1 MAELDRPSAAHRLS
15 GRALAALAALVFA
28 LQFARSMNRELDP
41 DEHQFVAPPALLVQ
55 EGLLPYVDYPYFH
68 MPTLVYLYAAL
79 TGWASYKLLAAR
91 AVSAACGTATVLL
104 LFLAGWRLF
113 RGAPPRRRWLLA
125 GGMALVFACSRMFT
139 YTSGWAWNH
148 DTAVLCTLAAFLLH
162 LRGLGRARTRYFAA
176 AGFLLGLAVGIRLSF
191 ALSVIPFAVVL
202 CLGQSPLTCRLRLAG
217 LALMS
222 LAAGAALLPALV
234 PLLTAPDRF
243 FFGNLGYPRLST
255 RFYTEYEPRTLTLPG
270 KVACELQQFLTDP
283 GNALLLL
290 AFLYALLWRS
300 WRLGAWRS
308 EYRNHLL
315 LAVGLLAA
323 LWVGVLGP
331 TPLQIQYSY
340 MLVPFMA
347 LVVLY
352 TWALERSDPRRFG
365 RLVRAV
371 GVCVAVVAGTGLPR
385 WYWGVVYLPV
395 PSRWTTVALHERG
408 RWVQEAA
415 PAGARVLT
423 IEPAVALEAG
433 LRVYPEYAVGRFVLL
448 VGPLQPPAERR
459 RYGMVS
465 ADEVPALL
473 AARPPDAVLGRS
485 QNIPP
490 VFSRYA
496 EGHGYRRV
504 QSPDGQYLMWVRPSV
519 PGQRAK
525 SRRAD
530 PSES

>member
-1 MAELDRPSAAHRLS
+1 MSELARPSAAHQLS
-15 GRALAALAALVFA
+15 GRAIAALAMLTFV
-28 LQFARSMNRELDP
+28 LLFARSMNRDLDP

-91 AVSAACGTATVLL
+91 AVSAACGTTTVLL

-113 RGAPPRRRWLLA
+113 RGAPPRHRWLLA
-125 GGMALVFACSRMFT
+125 GGLALVFACCRMFT

-162 LRGLGRARTRYFAA
+162 LRGLGRARAGYFAA

-191 ALSVIPFAVVL
+191 ALSVVPFGLSL
-202 CLGQSPLTCRLRLAG
+202 CLGRSALTRRRRLAG
-217 LALMS
+217 LALM
-222 LAAGAALLPALV
+222 AAAVAVALLPALV

-255 RFYTEYEPRTLTLPG
+255 RFYTENEPRTLTLPS
-270 KVACELQQFLTDP
+270 KTACQLQQFLTDP
-283 GNALLLL
+283 GNAFLLL
-290 AFLYALLWRS
+290 AFLHAVLWRS

-323 LWVGVLGP
+323 LWVGVMGP

-352 TWALERSDPRRFG
+352 TWALEQSDSRRFG
-365 RLVRAV
+365 RLMRAV

-408 RWVQEAA
+408 RWVKEAA

-423 IEPAVALEAG
+423 IEPAVPLEAG
-433 LRVYPEYAVGRFVLL
+433 LKVYPEYAVGRFVLL
-448 VGPLQPPAERR
+448 VGPLQPPGERK
-459 RYGMVS
+459 RYGMAA
-465 ADEVPALL
+465 ADDVPTML
-473 AARPPDAVLGRS
+473 AARPPDAVLCSS
-485 QNIPP
+485 QTIPP
-490 VFSRYA
+490 EFRRYA
-496 EGHGYRRV
+496 EGNGYRRV
-504 QSPDGQYLMWVRPSV
+504 PSPDGVYVMWVRPPL
-519 PGQRAK
+519 PGARETVQAIDR
-525 SRRAD
+525 
-530 PSES
+530 

>member
-1 MAELDRPSAAHRLS
+1 MSELARPLAPRHLS
-15 GRALAALAALVFA
+15 GRAVAALAALIFIF
-28 LQFARSMNRELDP
+28 LFARSMNRDLDP

-79 TGWASYKLLAAR
+79 TGWATYKLLAAR
-91 AVSAACGTATVLL
+91 AVSAACGTGTVLL

-113 RGAPPRRRWLLA
+113 QGAPPRRRWLLT
-125 GGMALVFACSRMFT
+125 GGMALVFACSRVFT

-148 DTAVLCTLAAFLLH
+148 DTAVLCTLAAFFLQ
-162 LRGLGRARTRYFAA
+162 LRGLGGARTAYFAA
-176 AGFLLGLAVGIRLSF
+176 AGLLLGLAVGIRLSF
-191 ALSVIPFAVVL
+191 ALSFVPFALSV
-202 CLGQSPLTCRLRLAG
+202 CLGRSTLTRRQRLAG
-217 LALMS
+217 LGLM
-222 LAAGAALLPALV
+222 AGGTAAALLPALV
-234 PLLTAPDRF
+234 PLVTTPDRF

-255 RFYTEYEPRTLTLPG
+255 RFYTENEPRTLTLLS
-270 KVACELQQFLTDP
+270 KIACQLQQFLTDP
-283 GNALLLL
+283 GNAFLLL
-290 AFLYALLWRS
+290 AFLDAVLGRS

-323 LWVGVLGP
+323 LWVGVMGP

-347 LVVLY
+347 LFVLY
-352 TWALERSDPRRFG
+352 TWALEQSDPRRFG

-371 GVCVAVVAGTGLPR
+371 GICVLVVAGTGLPR
-385 WYWGVVYLPV
+385 WYWGVVYLPG

-408 RWVQEAA
+408 RWVKETA

-423 IEPAVALEAG
+423 IEPALPLEAG

-448 VGPLQPPAERR
+448 VGPLQPPAERK

-465 ADEVPALL
+465 TDEVPTML
-473 AARPPDAVLGRS
+473 AARPPDAVLCS
-485 QNIPP
+485 TQNIPP
-490 VFSRYA
+490 VFRRYA
-496 EGHGYRRV
+496 EGNGYRRV
-504 QSPDGQYLMWVRPSV
+504 PSPDGAHVMWVRPAV
-519 PGQRAK
+519 PGARETVGATN
-525 SRRAD
+525 R
-530 PSES
+530 